1 MTFDSCDVCSPG
13 PPVEEG
19 ESVGEAYINP
29 GTNSG
34 VMLSSLVRSE
44 RPTYTS
50 MAQIPVA
57 PFLTDIAKTI
67 EKVGKLLLPHTS
79 CFRSS
84 SQ

>member
-1 MTFDSCDVCSPG
+1 
-13 PPVEEG
+13 
-19 ESVGEAYINP
+19 VGEAYVNP

-57 PFLTDIAKTI
+57 PFLADIAKTLD
-67 EKVGKLLLPHTS
+67 KVREIS
-79 CFRSS
+79 CYVPFV
-84 SQ
+84 SQSMRESNGYSTHLTTK